1 MADSADLLPAGSPR
15 AGKQMGTE
23 VDFRR
28 TEHTNKLVYLGVLTR
43 EGPRFFSLAFTWC
56 FLTLLSR
63 IFPETLFQEK
73 RMYLLIV
80 PSSEV
85 YRSKPTGLVLQRR
98 ECSRNN

>member
-1 MADSADLLPAGSPR
+1 MADSANLLPAGSPR